1 MPVQDRISF
10 LNLSTNTINTLDIM
24 NNEEVIKVLYE
35 FIKTKITVL
44 DLSKFIPNE
53 DDLEKFKKA
62 VSDVQIE
69 VQKNKNKKDFKIQK
83 LEDML
88 KKIFEKLEMFEFDTI
103 DDLTEE
109 LRKAYEEAKAIND
122 ENERLSATYGGSFA
136 FVKTISD
143 SVIET
148 NVDRSDIEKLL
159 LKVYLFVKD
168 KINDD
173 ALILQGKNGFIDN
186 VKSSITIDLIA
197 EGIYTK
203 IRNNYDEILEL
214 LYTNLLLYKE
224 CI

>member
-1 MPVQDRISF
+1 
-10 LNLSTNTINTLDIM
+10 M